1 MKISDFLSAADV
13 MIDVRAASKH
23 QLLLEM
29 SRKAA
34 QRLGLSSE
42 GICAELEKREQL
54 GSTGL
59 GGGVA
64 IPHARIPYLERSLA
78 VVARLKTPVDL
89 DAIDGKPVDLVVMLL
104 MPAPQCADHLTMLAV
119 IARKLK
125 VKDDVAKM
133 RDAATASEFFEI
145 FTANS
150 ATSC

>member
-34 QRLGLSSE
+34 RSLGLPSE
-42 GICAELEKREQL
+42 EMCAELEKREQL
-54 GSTGL
+54 GSTGM

-64 IPHARIPYLERSLA
+64 IPHARIPNLERSLA
-78 VVARLKTPVDL
+78 VVARLKTPVNF

-104 MPAPQCADHLTMLAV
+104 MPAPQGADHLTMLAL

-125 VKDDVAKM
+125 LKDDVTRM
-133 RDAATASEFFEI
+133 RNAATASEFFEI
-145 FTANS
+145 FTANP